1 MGKWINSIKGY
12 EQIVKDGFRTTNQ
25 PNLIKASQCTY
36 EWKAKKD
43 SGNMSWWW
51 KWQGVYQ
58 IAELPAQAR
67 QAKPVQARRET
78 THKTTKVGFTYR
90 VVQYLFTNWFV
101 MFESRRF
108 WQTSTFL
115 YAAVKERS
123 VKGQCLSA
131 KWKNSTWCADSHYK
145 TNKSCYNVLTVF
157 QCHLGQHTVE
167 KFVK

>member
-1 MGKWINSIKGY
+1 MNCTLHRILCTNMRFSDWLLAWLLKFMNRLV
-12 EQIVKDGFRTTNQ
+12 QDGFRTTNQ
-25 PNLIKASQCTY
+25 ANLIKGECTY

-101 MFESRRF
+101 IFVWRHF
-108 WQTSTFL
+108 WQTSTMVNAFQNGRTVHSALILNNNKTSHVTFL
-115 YAAVKERS
+115 T
-123 VKGQCLSA
+123 L
-131 KWKNSTWCADSHYK
+131 
-145 TNKSCYNVLTVF
+145 F
-157 QCHLGQHTVE
+157 
-167 KFVK
+167 